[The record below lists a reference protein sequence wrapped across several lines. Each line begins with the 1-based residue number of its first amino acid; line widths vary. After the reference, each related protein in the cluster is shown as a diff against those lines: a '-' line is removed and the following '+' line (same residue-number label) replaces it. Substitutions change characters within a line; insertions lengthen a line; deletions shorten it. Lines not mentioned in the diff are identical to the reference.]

1 MFWIDMQSLYIVF
14 YHIFV
19 ANATAFCK
27 KMTYT
32 NVSLQKCGCIS
43 NRYPQKIK
51 EVISKR
57 EEHWYDK
64 ILGRQ
69 L

>member
-1 MFWIDMQSLYIVF
+1 MPRSCVQSLYLVF

-27 KMTYT
+27 KKTYT
-32 NVSLQKCGCIS
+32 SVSLRQCGCIS
-43 NRYPQKIK
+43 IKYSQKIK
-51 EVISKR
+51 EVISKGKKTR
-57 EEHWYDK
+57 YDK